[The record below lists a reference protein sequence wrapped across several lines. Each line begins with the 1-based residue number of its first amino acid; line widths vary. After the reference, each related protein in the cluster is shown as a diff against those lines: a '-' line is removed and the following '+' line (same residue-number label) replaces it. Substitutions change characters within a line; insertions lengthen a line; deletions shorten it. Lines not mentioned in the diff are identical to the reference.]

1 MLLPVLLRLFARL
14 HVNRYV
20 LMAAKSPDLADL
32 TFRRYLDPVCWGVW
46 GNSSTEGGQQKWAE
60 VEFRGGVRR
69 LAWPP
74 IVDVDDIDPR
84 VVDELDPLCDR
95 PPMPPLRDVDA
106 DDSSDTVLESDIDED
121 EILGNLEFAEIE
133 LAKEG
138 GACFHDIVL
147 PSRIQRRVDVN
158 NALRLRYGTAANL
171 KRIRKHI
178 KKFRTCLGKDR
189 RKLRV
194 VPNLPILT
202 EAAVDYL
209 GLMEAAFP
217 VEAML
222 AAETD

>member
-20 LMAAKSPDLADL
+20 LMAATSPDLADL
-32 TFRRYLDPVCWGVW
+32 TFRRYLDPVPTEAGWLM
-46 GNSSTEGGQQKWAE
+46 EGGQQRWAE
-60 VEFRGGVRR
+60 VQFRGGVRR

-74 IVDVDDIDPR
+74 MVDVDDFDAEGRP
-84 VVDELDPLCDR
+84 LDPLCDRR

-106 DDSSDTVLESDIDED
+106 DDSSDTVLESKIDED
-121 EILGNLEFAEIE
+121 EILDNLDFVEIE

-158 NALRLRYGTAANL
+158 NALRLRYGTAKNL
-171 KRIRKHI
+171 KTIRKHI
-178 KKFRTCLGKDR
+178 KKFRTGLGKDH

-194 VPNLPILT
+194 VANRPILT

-209 GLMEAAFP
+209 GLMDAAFP

>member
-20 LMAAKSPDLADL
+20 LMVAKSPDLSDL
-32 TFRRYLDPVCWGVW
+32 TFRRYLDPVPWRSRW
-46 GNSSTEGGQQKWAE
+46 HPSEWWTE
-60 VEFRGGVRR
+60 VEFRGGVHL

-74 IVDVDDIDPR
+74 MVDVDDVDPR

-106 DDSSDTVLESDIDED
+106 DDSSDTVLESEIDEY
-121 EILGNLEFAEIE
+121 EILDNLDFVEID

-138 GACFHDIVL
+138 GASFHDIML

-158 NALRLRYGTAANL
+158 NALRLRYGTAKNL
-171 KRIRKHI
+171 KTIRKYI

-194 VPNLPILT
+194 VANLPILT
-202 EAAVDYL
+202 EGAADYL
-209 GLMEAAFP
+209 GLMDLAFP
-217 VEAML
+217 VDAIL

>member
-32 TFRRYLDPVCWGVW
+32 TFRRYLDPVPWRSRW
-46 GNSSTEGGQQKWAE
+46 HPSEWWTE